1 MLLFILLLYY
11 PSMLGNTG
19 WELEQLTILCPSF
32 TSLKRDLVASLARDQ
47 KCLGGNFTEHLKG
60 QLLWYEL
67 Y

>member
-1 MLLFILLLYY
+1 
-11 PSMLGNTG
+11 
-19 WELEQLTILCPSF
+19 
-32 TSLKRDLVASLARDQ
+32 LVASLARDQ